1 MDLTRFLEKHIS
13 CFCMRIYHDSR
24 LGVPMSEKRNIEI
37 KKYICYELF
46 KMWLGDTGNGKIL
59 FEMWSAS

>member
-1 MDLTRFLEKHIS
+1 
-13 CFCMRIYHDSR
+13 
-24 LGVPMSEKRNIEI
+24 MSEKRNIEI